1 MLANGLW
8 TRIEWAVIQGFGQ
21 KQCENAEVNR
31 KVIAQMLED
40 RNYNEWRQGKVAVR
54 YQLVLQWPDAICAHH
69 HLDSAPQ
76 TPCAEGKTLLKVCN
90 VK

>member
-1 MLANGLW
+1 MGDN
-8 TRIEWAVIQGFGQ
+8 TRLSTKKDVKMQ
-21 KQCENAEVNR
+21 KSTE
-31 KVIAQMLED
+31 KVVVQMLED
-40 RNYNEWRQGKVAVR
+40 RNYNEWRQRKVAVR

-76 TPCAEGKTLLKVCN
+76 TPYTEGKTLLKVCN